1 VHTVVGTAANVG
13 DVTQTAQVL
22 HGEEKTV
29 YLDAGY
35 TGVEKRE
42 ELKDREID
50 WQVAMKRGKLKAM
63 PEDSVLGQLL
73 RKLESVKASIRS
85 KVEHPF
91 HIVKNLFHFRKVRY
105 KGLAKNTAQLHTLFG
120 LANLMIAK
128 RILLTPLDST
138 RGLAMR
144 NHVLVLALITAFGA
158 GLSSVATAGEMVDVY
173 KNPNCDCCGKWIDHL
188 KDAGFEVRAHN
199 VMDVPATR
207 KRLGMPDR
215 LGSCHTAKVAGY
227 VVEGHVPA
235 GDIQRLLKEKPKA
248 LGIAVPSMPPGS
260 PGMES
265 SKPVPYNTLLVQSGG
280 EASIFAKH

>member
-1 VHTVVGTAANVG
+1 
-13 DVTQTAQVL
+13 
-22 HGEEKTV
+22 
-29 YLDAGY
+29 
-35 TGVEKRE
+35 
-42 ELKDREID
+42 
-50 WQVAMKRGKLKAM
+50 
-63 PEDSVLGQLL
+63 
-73 RKLESVKASIRS
+73 
-85 KVEHPF
+85 
-91 HIVKNLFHFRKVRY
+91 
-105 KGLAKNTAQLHTLFG
+105 
-120 LANLMIAK
+120 
-128 RILLTPLDST
+128 
-138 RGLAMR
+138 MR

-215 LGSCHTAKVAGY
+215 LGSCHTAKVGGY
-227 VVEGHVPA
+227 VVEGHVPVA
-235 GDIQRLLKEKPKA
+235 DIQRLLREKPKA

-280 EASIFAKH
+280 ETSIFAKH

>member
-1 VHTVVGTAANVG
+1 MLN
-13 DVTQTAQVL
+13 
-22 HGEEKTV
+22 
-29 YLDAGY
+29 
-35 TGVEKRE
+35 
-42 ELKDREID
+42 
-50 WQVAMKRGKLKAM
+50 
-63 PEDSVLGQLL
+63 P
-73 RKLESVKASIRS
+73 
-85 KVEHPF
+85 
-91 HIVKNLFHFRKVRY
+91 
-105 KGLAKNTAQLHTLFG
+105 
-120 LANLMIAK
+120 
-128 RILLTPLDST
+128 
-138 RGLAMR
+138 
-144 NHVLVLALITAFGA
+144 VLVLALITTFGA

-280 EASIFAKH
+280 ETSIFAKH